1 MHAGLSPY
9 FSRAWVGDM
18 HRELSGVLVVDK
30 PADMSSAMVVARVK
44 KLLGARKA
52 GHTGTLDPF
61 ATGVL
66 LCCINR
72 ATKLSGFF
80 LHGKKKY
87 EAVLHLGI
95 ETDTQDSTGNITAT
109 CDDIKFSEKEIR
121 SAFERFEGTIEQFPP
136 VYSALKFKGIPL
148 YKLARSNRPVQKPAR
163 RVSILYIKILEIK
176 VPLIRFEV
184 ACSAGT
190 YIRTLCADIG
200 ASLGCGGHLKELKR
214 IESSG
219 FTLSEAVTLQGLEDL
234 AVSGK
239 LFDRIIPMSNALK
252 GMPAYIADKVL
263 EKKIMYGNIL
273 TKNDLRHETK
283 DIPESFIKILD
294 TNNDLIAVLKCSKN
308 ENRYKYRCV
317 LNAK

>member
-1 MHAGLSPY
+1 MPAGFSPD
-9 FSRAWVGDM
+9 FQRAWVGVM
-18 HRELSGVLVVDK
+18 RRELSGVLVVDK
-30 PADMSSAMVVARVK
+30 PADITSAKVVARVK
-44 KLLGARKA
+44 KLLDAKKV

-66 LCCINR
+66 VCCINR
-72 ATKLSGFF
+72 ATKLSSFF

-87 EAVLHLGI
+87 VAVLHLGI

-109 CDDIKFSEKEIR
+109 CDDINFSEKAIR
-121 SAFERFEGTIEQFPP
+121 LVFERFEGSIEQFPP

-176 VPLIRFEV
+176 APFIRFEV

-219 FTLSEAVTLQGLEDL
+219 FNLSEAVTLKELEDL
-234 AVSGK
+234 DVSEK
-239 LFDRIIPMSNALK
+239 LFDRIIRMPKALK
-252 GMPAYIADKVL
+252 GMPAHVADKAL
-263 EKKIMYGNIL
+263 EKKIMHGNIL
-273 TKNDLRHETK
+273 TKNDLRHETI

-294 TNNDLIAVLKCSKN
+294 TNNDLIAVLKYTKDK
-308 ENRYKYRCV
+308 NRYKYCCV
-317 LNAK
+317 FNAK

>member
-1 MHAGLSPY
+1 M
-9 FSRAWVGDM
+9 RAWVGDM

-30 PADMSSAMVVARVK
+30 PADMTSAKVVARLK
-44 KLLGARKA
+44 KLLGAKKV

-66 LCCINR
+66 VCCINR

-109 CDDIKFSEKEIR
+109 CDDINLSGKTIR

-136 VYSALKFKGIPL
+136 VYSALKFKGTPL

-163 RVSILYIKILEIK
+163 RVSIQYIKILEIK

-200 ASLGCGGHLKELKR
+200 TSLGCGGHLKELR
-214 IESSG
+214 RLESSG
-219 FTLSEAVTLQGLEDL
+219 FTLSEAATLQELEDL

-239 LFDRIIPMSNALK
+239 LFERIIRMSNALK
-252 GMPAYIADKVL
+252 GMPAHIADTVL
-263 EKKIMYGNIL
+263 EKKIMHGNIL
-273 TKNDLRHETK
+273 TKNDFRHETA
-283 DIPESFIKILD
+283 DIPESFIKILG
-294 TNNDLIAVLKCSKN
+294 TNNDLIAVLKSTKGQ
-308 ENRYKYRCV
+308 NRYTYCCV